1 MKKTNRILAVLIV
14 LFSIF
19 TSPLSAQA
27 KAVEENDYDIGG
39 KMTVYPKVD
48 WLKGTPVTE
57 FKKDSI
63 YVVDLWATWCKPCI
77 ALMPH
82 LSKLSTQFKG
92 KIDFIAQNV
101 LEDDKEKVLE
111 FMKKT
116 GVNWDLKVAY
126 GGDRNSDFHKKW
138 TQPAGVYAIPQTYI
152 IQNNKLLWQ
161 TYPNYINEEILQLV
175 IDGKFTVE
183 KAEAIVAK
191 DHLKE

>member
-1 MKKTNRILAVLIV
+1 MKTTNCILTVLIIV
-14 LFSIF
+14 FSF
-19 TSPLSAQA
+19 STSGLLAQT
-27 KAVEENDYDIGG
+27 KPVEENDYDIGG
-39 KMTVYPKVD
+39 KMTIYPKVD

-92 KIDFIAQNV
+92 KINFIAQNV
-101 LEDDKEKVLE
+101 LEDDKEKVMA

-116 GVNWDLKVAY
+116 GFNWDLKVAY
-126 GGDRNSDFHKKW
+126 GGDKNSDFHKKW
-138 TQPAGVYAIPQTYI
+138 TQPAGVFAIPQTYI
-152 IQNNKLLWQ
+152 IKNNILLWQ

-183 KAEAIVAK
+183 KAEAIAIK
-191 DHLKE
+191 DHLKD